1 MALLTLPLHQRPA
14 LQAQSRNPSGDM
26 PLLQAFKASSGF
38 GRAGALHLQYLDAG
52 SWLRMPAVLQQH
64 N

>member
-52 SWLRMPAVLQQH
+52 S
-64 N
+64 